1 LQKRVE
7 SADPVDRLE
16 EGVFATEAQR
26 DGFAAIAAMLMA
38 AGYEPRRPAIRL
50 PVLTL
55 TLAGTTVAIEVQSYG
70 ATETWVGVSS
80 YVVTGCP
87 LAADLLLFLLR
98 ENFAV
103 RFGVFAIAGEG
114 DVVFRARLLGSTCTA
129 EKLLAVVNE
138 VATVTAQWERPIVVN
153 WGGERAADRLCVPD
167 VAPPAPPRLPAPT

>member
-1 LQKRVE
+1 ME

-16 EGVFATEAQR
+16 EGVFATNAQR
-26 DGFAAIAAMLMA
+26 ESLTAIAAMLMA
-38 AGYEPRRPAIRL
+38 AGYEPRRPAVGL
-50 PVLTL
+50 PILTL
-55 TLAGTTVAIEVQSYG
+55 TLASTTVAIEVQPFG

-87 LAADLLLFLLR
+87 LTPDLLLFLLR

-114 DVVFRARLLGSTCTA
+114 DVVFRAQLLGSACTV

-138 VATVTAQWERPIVVN
+138 VATVTAQWEQPIVEN
-153 WGGERAADRLCVPD
+153 WGGERAADRLCAPD
-167 VAPPAPPRLPAPT
+167 VAPPAPPQLPAPT